1 MMSFFINIYL
11 KCNNTIMKVK
21 RYLEFIKEEFIS
33 KDTKVNWGEA
43 ELEVKE
49 MFRVFNALQ
58 YELPNEFIIG
68 GEKFT
73 IDKSIFGTK
82 GNAMDFEPVEFEKQV
97 EDIYSKHTDP
107 SKEGGLTSEDLL
119 IKKEFNLKGK
129 KVDATPYH
137 EFIKFCRKIF
147 WTGEKIQLDQTG
159 IQKLADDSQSIDRG
173 DFAKFIKDSSEY
185 QRLKAAY
192 DRTMEFLKE
201 KDAEDRLNT
210 HKVFADFPDINK
222 SDYQDACNFLKY
234 YGNSFS
240 FFDTQIET
248 GGEMPLTSAIEIG
261 GKWYI
266 IGGNRRMTFYVLSGI
281 NPKIWLIKL

>member
-1 MMSFFINIYL
+1 M
-11 KCNNTIMKVK
+11 
-21 RYLEFIKEEFIS
+21 
-33 KDTKVNWGEA
+33 
-43 ELEVKE
+43 
-49 MFRVFNALQ
+49 
-58 YELPNEFIIG
+58 
-68 GEKFT
+68 
-73 IDKSIFGTK
+73 
-82 GNAMDFEPVEFEKQV
+82 
-97 EDIYSKHTDP
+97 
-107 SKEGGLTSEDLL
+107 
-119 IKKEFNLKGK
+119 
-129 KVDATPYH
+129 
-137 EFIKFCRKIF
+137 
-147 WTGEKIQLDQTG
+147 DQTG

-222 SDYQDACNFLKY
+222 SDYQDACNFLEY

-248 GGEMPLTSAIEIG
+248 GGEMSLTSAIEIG